1 MNKLIFLDIPLFAD
15 LSRVHKAALL
25 QEFTQLSYRKGDL
38 LFEEGEFGDSLYII
52 MQGQARIYLSST
64 AGGKTTLAILG
75 EKEYFGEMALLTG
88 DPRSASAMAESDL
101 VVLRLVKESFDRIL
115 LEHNALAVQFAG
127 ILARR
132 LARVN
137 RQSSQASSSQE
148 ESGEAKAL
156 TSGGAL
162 REDMVAEERPGE
174 HRERLDQRDQREQ
187 GEQQEGAGADAASR
201 RSPQVRAL
209 GAVISLVAGLLLY
222 AAMQTGGQPTAAAAL
237 TGTGLTALLL
247 TACGVVSPLLAA
259 MLMAASAVS
268 LPGIGLGG
276 GISASFV

>member
-1 MNKLIFLDIPLFAD
+1 
-15 LSRVHKAALL
+15 AALL

-52 MQGQARIYLSST
+52 MQGQARIYLSSA

-137 RQSSQASSSQE
+137 RQSSQAASSQE
-148 ESGEAKAL
+148 ESDEAKAL

-162 REDMVAEERPGE
+162 REDAVAEERPGE
-174 HRERLDQRDQREQ
+174 QRERLDQQDQREQ
-187 GEQQEGAGADAASR
+187 GEQWEGAGDAASR
-201 RSPQVRAL
+201 HSPQVRAL

-237 TGTGLTALLL
+237 IGTGLTALLL